1 MFNKL
6 FQTDDDVSSLIMRV
20 MKYLSNTVHFAV
32 VEVQKINHFVMAPIE
47 TLGPKMRRTKY
58 TFYAFVNS

>member
-1 MFNKL
+1 MGI
-6 FQTDDDVSSLIMRV
+6 SRME

-32 VEVQKINHFVMAPIE
+32 VKVQKINHFVMAPIE
-47 TLGPKMRRTKY
+47 TLGSKMRRTKH